1 MNFANNR
8 GQFTFSFSWFT
19 CISNLISQLHWLCL
33 IFPGSKHSKIPSHF
47 LCVSGFSPLNF
58 FFCSGRSIMTQN
70 PTDEFREWEGKEKVF
85 SKIIKISDDRK
96 KIWNCTLADDH
107 FIYAFTAPLSL
118 SPTTLVS
125 TGPRTETGTV
135 MHCENSLESSQQPE
149 MCQAAKL
156 LFPPAKHHSPQKK
169 FKTKT
174 SSPLP

>member
-96 KIWNCTLADDH
+96 KIWNCTLGRRSFYLRIHCSLIIVTHYTCFNWAKNWDWDCN
-107 FIYAFTAPLSL
+107 ALWKQSRKQSATRDVSGCKAAL
-118 SPTTLVS
+118 SPCQTPLTTEKV
-125 TGPRTETGTV
+125 
-135 MHCENSLESSQQPE
+135 
-149 MCQAAKL
+149 
-156 LFPPAKHHSPQKK
+156 
-169 FKTKT
+169 
-174 SSPLP
+174 